1 MTNQRLTIL
10 AGCGETTEKN
20 NTYFISQEADTS
32 PCSLRVCPMSAD
44 ICQIRSGHI
53 IIIGINMTV
62 THCRLNFASFTIHQP
77 STTYPGDGDPNS
89 RGTCTQVSDLQE
101 PRRGNIVRVCFTLR
115 SPLSIF
121 QARFMAQNDGPTP
134 PVICGKN
141 SGHHMILDTR

>member
-89 RGTCTQVSDLQE
+89 RGTCTQVSYLQE
-101 PRRGNIVRVCFTLR
+101 PKERQYCACVLCYKKPSLYI
-115 SPLSIF
+115 P
-121 QARFMAQNDGPTP
+121 GP
-134 PVICGKN
+134 VHG
-141 SGHHMILDTR
+141 SE